1 MNAIDL
7 LTAQHQ
13 ELLELSNALTGAA
26 GDPRGTPKGRNR
38 TAQRL
43 VMAGSRHEAIEE
55 QWFWPAVRELD
66 GGAPL
71 ALAGLE
77 QEQTLRNLLDE
88 IDHMKAGNVRF
99 TTAIFVAASRIRDHV
114 TYEESQ
120 ILPKLQLAV
129 SEEDLERIGTRLQV
143 AWHLAPTRPHPKT
156 PADARLLKSVG
167 PPIAAVD
174 RALDALTG
182 RGR

>member
-1 MNAIDL
+1 MNAIGV

-26 GDPRGTPKGRNR
+26 GDPPATPKERHR

-43 VMAGSRHEAIEE
+43 VMAGSRHEAVEE

-77 QEQTLRNLLDE
+77 QERTLRDLLHE
-88 IDHMKAGNVRF
+88 LDHMKAGNVHF
-99 TTAIFVAASRIRDHV
+99 TTAIFVAASQIRDHV

-129 SEEDLERIGTRLQV
+129 PEEELERLGRRLEA
-143 AWHLAPTRPHPKT
+143 AWHIAPTRPHPKA
-156 PADARLLKSVG
+156 PADSRLLKAMG
-167 PPIAAVD
+167 PAVATVD
-174 RALDALTG
+174 RALDMLTG